1 MTHVTNAKINL
12 RHYLYFTFSLII
24 LKPFFIIQYIN
35 SDIEKKKE
43 NKLSCWHQDP
53 EMLPFSR
60 VLTFKKIHTL
70 I

>member
-12 RHYLYFTFSLII
+12 RHYLYCTFSLII

-43 NKLSCWHQDP
+43 KQII
-53 EMLPFSR
+53 
-60 VLTFKKIHTL
+60 VLAPRS
-70 I
+70 